1 MTSAGNEATEQTTRL
16 VRSIAQ
22 DLEFSLCGIAPAVS
36 PPGYHRLVEWI
47 NAGHA
52 ADMEWIPRRLSA
64 YQSPEG
70 IQPGTKSVISL
81 AMNYHDGSSPA
92 EGNQLRIARYAQGSE
107 DYHDVLRSR
116 LKKLTAQ
123 LSLRCPESRNRIVV
137 DTAPLLERE
146 FAQLAGLGWFGK
158 NTMLINRRIGSWF
171 VLGFVLTTLEL
182 QYDRPSEHSFCGS
195 CTRCLDA
202 CPTNA
207 FPEPGVLDARKCISY
222 WTIEARTQ
230 PVPDDLSSQFG
241 SWIFGCDVC
250 QEVCPWNRFAPS
262 EAIPELQSRA
272 TTTELGVLDWL
283 SMTESEFQ
291 ARFQGTP
298 LERTGRTAMVRNVI
312 LAAGNLGL
320 KNTIP
325 ALTLLRSDP
334 SEQIQEAAQSSLSRL
349 KM

>member
-1 MTSAGNEATEQTTRL
+1 MTISGNEDPELTTRL

-22 DLEFSLCGIAPAVS
+22 DLEFNLCGIAPAVS

-64 YQSPEG
+64 YQSPDG

-81 AMNYHDGSSPA
+81 AMNYHDDNSQA
-92 EGNQLRIARYAQGSE
+92 DENQLRVARYAQGSA

-116 LKKLTAQ
+116 LRKLTTQ

-182 QYDRPSEHSFCGS
+182 QYDRPSEHNFCGS

-230 PVPDDLSSQFG
+230 PVPENLSAQFG
-241 SWIFGCDVC
+241 GWVFGCDVC
-250 QEVCPWNRFAPS
+250 QEVCPWNRFAPLQ
-262 EAIPELQSRA
+262 AIPELQSRSA
-272 TTTELGVLDWL
+272 TTELGVLDWL
-283 SMTESEFQ
+283 SMTDSEFQ
-291 ARFQGTP
+291 ARFHGTP
-298 LERTGRTAMVRNVI
+298 LERTGRTTMVRNVI

-320 KNTIP
+320 KETIP
-325 ALTLLRSDP
+325 ALIALRSDP
-334 SEQIQEAAQSSLSRL
+334 SEQIQDAVEQSLPHL
-349 KM
+349 QM